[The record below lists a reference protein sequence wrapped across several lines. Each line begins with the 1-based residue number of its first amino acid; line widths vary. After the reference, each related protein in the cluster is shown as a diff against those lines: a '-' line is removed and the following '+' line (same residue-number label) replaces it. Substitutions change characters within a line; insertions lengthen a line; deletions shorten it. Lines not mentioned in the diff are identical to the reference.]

1 MIRAA
6 GCIFIAKS
14 TKRILLNFRSE
25 QSNKPNCF
33 GFWGGKVDPSENIF
47 EGLSRE
53 CTEEL
58 GFIPVYERITI
69 IDQFVSPDGHF
80 TYYSFAVIVP
90 EEFIPKINHE
100 SQGYCWCS
108 LDGYPKPLHP
118 GAKALLE
125 NMSVTKSLSR
135 LLDSENGSNFPTA
148 ADIKEKSE

>member
-80 TYYSFAVIVP
+80 IRSPLLFPKNSFQKSIM
-90 EEFIPKINHE
+90 NHK
-100 SQGYCWCS
+100 GIA
-108 LDGYPKPLHP
+108 G
-118 GAKALLE
+118 
-125 NMSVTKSLSR
+125 VV
-135 LLDSENGSNFPTA
+135 
-148 ADIKEKSE
+148 